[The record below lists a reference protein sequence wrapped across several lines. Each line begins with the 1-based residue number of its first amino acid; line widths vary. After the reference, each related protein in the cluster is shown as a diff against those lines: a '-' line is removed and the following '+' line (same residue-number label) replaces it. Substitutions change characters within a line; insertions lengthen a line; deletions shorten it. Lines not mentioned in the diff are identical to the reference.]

1 MGQRPWIGGWWLPR
15 TILLHK
21 TKRRKEMSR
30 FVGVDLHK
38 NMFTVSFF
46 NPGTGK
52 HQLKGYPIQTIGSFK
67 NELNRDDTVGVESTN
82 NTRYFVNQIRDSV
95 HKVKVINPS
104 QFKVISKS
112 VKKTDWNDARVI
124 AEFLSKDMVPEV
136 RMKDKKTA
144 QVNSLANTRDKLV
157 KLRTALKN
165 KIHNILSSHGIL
177 LKKESLSSD
186 KGLNRILEQPVDPTA
201 RVELEVIVTQIRSL
215 NEGIKKLDQELED
228 KGKEL
233 PGHENITSIKGIGKK
248 SGSILL
254 SVIGDIN
261 DFENEKKLAAYF
273 GIVPRVSNSNET
285 KWQGRITKRGS
296 KLGRTTLVQCT
307 LIAIKYSPYLR
318 SFYERIKAK
327 KGSGKAI
334 IATSKKLL
342 GIIYMTLKENIVF
355 EDFPN
360 GLIRTT

>member
-1 MGQRPWIGGWWLPR
+1 M
-15 TILLHK
+15 
-21 TKRRKEMSR
+21 ER
-30 FVGVDLHK
+30 FIGVDLHK
-38 NMFTVSFF
+38 NMFMVSFF
-46 NPGTGK
+46 EPQTGK
-52 HQLKGYPIQTIGSFK
+52 HQLKSYHIKDILSFV
-67 NELNRDDTVGVESTN
+67 NELKSDDIVGVESTN

-95 HKVKVINPS
+95 KKVKVINPF
-104 QFKVISKS
+104 QFRVISKS
-112 VKKTDWNDARVI
+112 VKKTDKNDARVI

-136 RMKDKKTA
+136 RMKDEKTA
-144 QVNSLANTRDKLV
+144 QINSLANTRDKLV

-177 LKKESLSSD
+177 LKKEALSSD
-186 KGLNRILEQPVDPTA
+186 KGLTRILEQPVDPIA
-201 RVELEVIVTQIRSL
+201 RVELEVIVTQIRGL
-215 NEGIKKLDQELED
+215 NEGIKKLDKELED

-233 PGHENITSIKGIGKK
+233 PGHENITSIKGIGNK

-261 DFENEKKLAAYF
+261 DFENDKKLAAYL
-273 GIVPRVSNSNET
+273 GIVPRVSNSNKTE
-285 KWQGRITKRGS
+285 WQGRITKQGS

-318 SFYERIKAK
+318 SFYERIKTK

-342 GIIYMTLKENIVF
+342 GIIYITLKENIVF

-360 GLIRTT
+360 FVIRRT